1 MIQLKVDYN
10 LLNQYF
16 GIPASKIP
24 QYANKDLEEIM
35 EIEAQQGNTK
45 AKDYEKIL
53 SDPDKLYE
61 IFKLT
66 NVENKYTIL
75 QNMSESDLDDLLPLL
90 EKDDL
95 AKGLNFFTEE
105 KLITM
110 SEELP
115 TEILANMVLEKFTP
129 MNILSLMQEDSMN
142 EFLNQPKVE
151 RKYSQS
157 YFESLDGETFKMLMA
172 KYLGPEFQEKSQK
185 ESLEY
190 LNNMNNSK
198 YQQFIL
204 SFDKNDKINLLDNI
218 IGQEEKLIYL
228 FENDDLVAPMELL
241 QKEDKIKL
249 MNNLDQEFIIP
260 MIQELPMD
268 LTQIVLTQIDPR
280 EFSKVLARDF
290 QDILSSVVLFSNKMS

>member
-1 MIQLKVDYN
+1 
-10 LLNQYF
+10 
-16 GIPASKIP
+16 
-24 QYANKDLEEIM
+24 M